1 MSTSIYFIAI
11 LPEQEIQDEITE
23 FKQYAAKKFNTKRAL
38 TSPPHITLA
47 APFKYKD
54 NNIKQVLEVAEKFA
68 KEQTTFQI
76 ELKDFNCFAP
86 RVIYLDV
93 IKSTALNDAYRN
105 LNSIL
110 EKDCDIEWKFKD
122 TAFHP
127 HMTVAFKDLKEAM
140 FPKAWKYFR
149 RAKYKNTF
157 NANALNVLK
166 HDGKEWQIFKTF
178 EFKNR

>member
-11 LPEQEIQDEITE
+11 LPEQEIQDEINK
-23 FKQYAAKKFNTKRAL
+23 FKQYAAKKFDTKRAL

-47 APFKYKD
+47 APFKYEDK
-54 NNIKQVLEVAEKFA
+54 NIHKVLDIA
-68 KEQTTFQI
+68 KEFANQQSPFDI

-93 IKSTALNDAYRN
+93 MKSAILDDAHQK
-105 LNSIL
+105 LNSAL
-110 EKDCDIEWKFKD
+110 EKNCDIEWKFKD
-122 TAFHP
+122 TEFHP
-127 HMTVAFKDLKEAM
+127 HMTVAFKDLKKSI
-140 FPKAWKYFR
+140 FPQAWKYFR

-166 HDGKEWQIFKTF
+166 HNGKEWQIFETF
-178 EFKNR
+178 RFER

>member
-1 MSTSIYFIAI
+1 MGTSIYFIAI
-11 LPEQEIQDEITE
+11 LPEQEIQNEITS
-23 FKQYAAKKFNTKRAL
+23 FKHQAAKKFNTKRAL

-47 APFKYKD
+47 APFKYSD
-54 NNIKQVLEVAEKFA
+54 SEIRNVLEVVEEFA
-68 KEQTTFQI
+68 LEQTPFDV

-93 IKSTALNDAYRN
+93 IKSVMLDDTHRKLNA
-105 LNSIL
+105 IL
-110 EKDCDIEWKFKD
+110 ERDCEIEWNFKD
-122 TAFHP
+122 SEFHP

-157 NANALNVLK
+157 KANALNVLK
-166 HDGKEWQIFKTF
+166 HDGKEWQIFK
-178 EFKNR
+178 EFGFGG